1 MCYSNSLSSNVI
13 QLESTYRKGTEH
25 LKEFSPIYVQS
36 GFTFPVWPV
45 ITAATNFI
53 PMHWGLVPSWFRGTE
68 PMEIARK
75 TLNAR
80 VETLN
85 DKASF
90 KHLVQQQR
98 CIIPSTGFFE
108 NQTIETHKKPF
119 FIFPKND
126 VFFHMAGLYDQWTD
140 VATRHTYHSFTV
152 ITTEAN
158 AMMAEIHNTK
168 KRMPLMLPEEQLDPF
183 LQGKESIGSYLPLS
197 EGQMS
202 CHPINKRIFTS
213 SENNVP
219 SVQHRVE
226 DNIGRQGLLF

>member
-1 MCYSNSLSSNVI
+1 MCYSNSLSSNVL
-13 QLESTYRKGTEH
+13 QLESIYRKGTSH
-25 LKEFSPIYVQS
+25 LKDFSPIYVQS
-36 GFTFPVWPV
+36 GFTFPIWPI
-45 ITAATNFI
+45 ITAETNFI

-68 PMEIARK
+68 PMEMARK

-90 KHLVQQQR
+90 KHLVQHQR

-119 FIFPKND
+119 FIFPKNG
-126 VFFHMAGLYDQWTD
+126 VFFHMAGLYDLWTD
-140 VATRHTYHSFTV
+140 VATRQTYHSFTV

-168 KRMPLMLPEEQLDPF
+168 KRMPLMLPEEQLDSF
-183 LQGKESIGSYLPLS
+183 LQGKESIGSYAPLS
-197 EGQMS
+197 EEQMS

-213 SENNVP
+213 SDNNVP

>member
-1 MCYSNSLSSNVI
+1 
-13 QLESTYRKGTEH
+13 
-25 LKEFSPIYVQS
+25 
-36 GFTFPVWPV
+36 
-45 ITAATNFI
+45 
-53 PMHWGLVPSWFRGTE
+53 
-68 PMEIARK
+68 MEMARK

-90 KHLVQQQR
+90 KHLVQHQR

-119 FIFPKND
+119 FIFPKNG
-126 VFFHMAGLYDQWTD
+126 VFFHMAGLYDLWTD
-140 VATRHTYHSFTV
+140 VATRQTYHSFTV

-168 KRMPLMLPEEQLDPF
+168 KRMPLMLPEEQLDSF
-183 LQGKESIGSYLPLS
+183 LQGKESIGSYAPLS
-197 EGQMS
+197 EEQMS

-213 SENNVP
+213 SDNNVP

>member
-1 MCYSNSLSSNVI
+1 MCYSNSLSSNVL
-13 QLESTYRKGTEH
+13 QLESIYRKGTAH
-25 LKEFSPIYVQS
+25 LKDFSPIFVQS
-36 GFTFPVWPV
+36 GFTFPIWPI
-45 ITAATNFI
+45 ITAETNFI

-68 PMEIARK
+68 PMEMARK

-90 KHLVQQQR
+90 KHLVQHQR

-119 FIFPKND
+119 FIFPKNG
-126 VFFHMAGLYDQWTD
+126 VFFHMAGLYDLWTD
-140 VATRHTYHSFTV
+140 VATRQTYHSFTV

-158 AMMAEIHNTK
+158 AMMADIHNTK
-168 KRMPLMLPEEQLDPF
+168 KRMPLMLPEEQLDSF
-183 LQGKESIGSYLPLS
+183 LQGKESIGSYAPLS
-197 EGQMS
+197 EEQMS

-213 SENNVP
+213 SDNNVP

>member
-1 MCYSNSLSSNVI
+1 
-13 QLESTYRKGTEH
+13 
-25 LKEFSPIYVQS
+25 
-36 GFTFPVWPV
+36 
-45 ITAATNFI
+45 
-53 PMHWGLVPSWFRGTE
+53 MHWGLVPSWFRGTE
-68 PMEIARK
+68 PMEMARK

>member
-68 PMEIARK
+68 PMEMARK

>member
-45 ITAATNFI
+45 ITAASNFI

-68 PMEIARK
+68 PMEMARK